1 MGVFGGRSIRAG
13 RQCHS
18 AKYLTIGSKKKKK
31 SSSSLDLLPA
41 TANFSGV
48 NSPTEANFKPTTR
61 HHTGMGSGG
70 RCAATCHYVEFP
82 P

>member
-1 MGVFGGRSIRAG
+1 MRGAAGWGERMGVFGGRSIRAG

-48 NSPTEANFKPTTR
+48 NSPMMADFKLS
-61 HHTGMGSGG
+61 TG
-70 RCAATCHYVEFP
+70 CH
-82 P
+82 